1 MLIKTIYFVLQSTI
15 QYDLVTIFDL
25 LFIAVV
31 FASLATLLTAAIVA
45 IRGRRAHALVILHKF
60 GICAIA
66 YLAIVVVV
74 ALFSPQRVLSLGEP
88 WCFDDWCLS
97 VENVSRAPAPPLFS
111 YNVSLRIFSQ
121 ARRVSQRAK
130 GAWINVIDQRGNR
143 YPSEPD
149 PSAVPLD
156 VLLQP
161 GESITTSRLFKLPA
175 DAAGLGLI
183 TGHGGPNCFP
193 GCFIIADDAS
203 LFHKRTFV
211 RLP

>member
-1 MLIKTIYFVLQSTI
+1 
-15 QYDLVTIFDL
+15 VTIFDL
-25 LFIAVV
+25 LFIAVF
-31 FASLATLLTAAIVA
+31 FASLATLTTAAVAA
-45 IRGRRAHALVILHKF
+45 IRGRRVHALVIVRKF
-60 GICAIA
+60 AICAIA

-74 ALFSPQRVLSLGEP
+74 ALFSPQRVLRVGDP

-97 VENVSRAPAPPLFS
+97 VENVSRTPAPPLVS
-111 YNVSLRIFSQ
+111 YSVSLRIFSQ

-130 GAWINVIDQRGNR
+130 GAWIYVIDQRGNR
-143 YPSEPD
+143 YTPEPD

-175 DAAGLGLI
+175 DADGLGLI
-183 TGHGGPNCFP
+183 TGHGGGLGRFP
-193 GCFIIADDAS
+193 GGFIIGDNAS
-203 LFHKRTFV
+203 LFHKRTFI